1 MYRKTRGGS
10 KLMLLY
16 RIDNLYTGN
25 NVKILDVLDDEI
37 KDKENIVLEE
47 SLKLSLEEIKNK
59 YKNYY
64 WWWVNKTVKDLYEE
78 YVYHENITIYSVEDF
93 IVLADLDEKGILII
107 TKKPKYIYEVNN
119 KVVDI

>member
-1 MYRKTRGGS
+1 
-10 KLMLLY
+10 MLLY

-59 YKNYY
+59 NKNYY
-64 WWWVNKTVKDLYEE
+64 GWWVNKTVKELYEE
-78 YVYHENITIYSVEDF
+78 YGYYENITIYSQVRDS
-93 IVLADLDEKGILII
+93 LAS
-107 TKKPKYIYEVNN
+107 
-119 KVVDI
+119 

>member
-1 MYRKTRGGS
+1 MI
-10 KLMLLY
+10 LY

-25 NVKILDVLDDEI
+25 NIKVLDVLDDEI

-47 SLKLSLEEIKNK
+47 NLKLSLEEIKNK
-59 YKNYY
+59 YENYY
-64 WWWVNKTVKDLYEE
+64 GWWVNKTVKELCEE
-78 YVYHENITIYSVEDF
+78 YGYHEDIAIYSVEDF

>member
-1 MYRKTRGGS
+1 
-10 KLMLLY
+10 MLLY

-59 YKNYY
+59 NKNYY
-64 WWWVNKTVKDLYEE
+64 GWWVNKTVKELYEME
-78 YVYHENITIYSVEDF
+78 INQLLLVEKQ
-93 IVLADLDEKGILII
+93 L
-107 TKKPKYIYEVNN
+107 
-119 KVVDI
+119 

>member
-1 MYRKTRGGS
+1 
-10 KLMLLY
+10 MLLY

-59 YKNYY
+59 NKNYY
-64 WWWVNKTVKDLYEE
+64 GWWVNKTVKELYEE
-78 YVYHENITIYSVEDF
+78 YGYHENITIYSQVRDS
-93 IVLADLDEKGILII
+93 LA
-107 TKKPKYIYEVNN
+107 N
-119 KVVDI
+119 

>member
-1 MYRKTRGGS
+1 
-10 KLMLLY
+10 MLLY

-25 NVKILDVLDDEI
+25 NIKILDVLDDEI

-47 SLKLSLEEIKNK
+47 NLELSLEEIKNR

-64 WWWVNKTVKDLYEE
+64 GWWVNKTVKELYEE
-78 YVYHENITIYSVEDF
+78 YGYHEDITIYSVEDF

-107 TKKPKYIYEVNN
+107 TKKPKYIYEVNETVIAN
-119 KVVDI
+119 

>member
-1 MYRKTRGGS
+1 
-10 KLMLLY
+10 MLLY

-59 YKNYY
+59 NKNYY
-64 WWWVNKTVKDLYEE
+64 GWWVNKTVKELYEK
-78 YVYHENITIYSVEDF
+78 YGYHENITIYSQVRDSL
-93 IVLADLDEKGILII
+93 VS
-107 TKKPKYIYEVNN
+107 
-119 KVVDI
+119 